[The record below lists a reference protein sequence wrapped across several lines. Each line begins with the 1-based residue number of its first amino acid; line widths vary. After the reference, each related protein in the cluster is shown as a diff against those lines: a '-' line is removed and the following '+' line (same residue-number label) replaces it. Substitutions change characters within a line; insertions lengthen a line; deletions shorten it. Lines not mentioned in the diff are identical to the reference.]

1 VDGELPPSDP
11 IAAHRRQVIAARRVG
26 LGQKCSCG
34 ESRPGSLNSRNDSVS
49 CARCDR
55 KRRRQ
60 KTSDN
65 HHVFGIANSPFT
77 ASIPVN
83 DHRASLSVS
92 QQNWPREILENADG
106 SPLLAGAAKIR
117 GFIDFVLYLM
127 QEHLLPIATMLE
139 LLDTILRRKLGTKY
153 WKKLKLKAFGPSRQ

>member
-11 IAAHRRQVIAARRVG
+11 IAAHRRRVIAARRVG

-34 ESRPGSLNSRNDSVS
+34 ESRPESLNSRKSPLI

-55 KRRRQ
+55 KRRGQ

-65 HHVFGIANSPFT
+65 HHLFGIANSSLT

-83 DHRASLSVS
+83 DHLAVLTVR
-92 QQNWPREILENADG
+92 QRDWPRQTLENRDG
-106 SPLLAGAAKIR
+106 SPLLAGAATIR
-117 GFIDFVLYLM
+117 GFIDFIIYLM
-127 QEHLLPIATMLE
+127 QEQLLPIARMLE

-153 WKKLKLKAFGPSRQ
+153 WKKMKLKAFEPRRQ